1 MYEVLTELDHVIP
14 AIPLLKSLHSSTNVN
29 FIHNN
34 NSCSSKPEGSQAI
47 CYLMLYTLGLRACSY
62 NVRIVHFPSSP
73 YINAGLS
80 YKYHQVML
88 TCHAT
93 DLS

>member
-47 CYLMLYTLGLRACSY
+47 CYLMLYTLGL
-62 NVRIVHFPSSP
+62 
-73 YINAGLS
+73 
-80 YKYHQVML
+80 
-88 TCHAT
+88 
-93 DLS
+93 